1 MRYDTDDYARS
12 RLLHTIVLHEG
23 KPVEVGHIEGGKAIL
38 QHLKDGTTVNVQ
50 LSEIDLT
57 PIRLGYFNHGGDA
70 HYLKR
75 LPKRNDWRQG
85 LRGNNVNMPRLLNTG
100 VIELCKGTYPS
111 FEEACD
117 MVEDGHDCV
126 AFSRQF
132 AIGSDGDLEYRGSFL
147 VGHTK
152 EGDVVGGVCR
162 LETPVL
168 VDKYKYLA
176 EALKE
181 AMDEH

>member
-1 MRYDTDDYARS
+1 MRYDTDEYARS
-12 RLLHTIVLHEG
+12 RLLETIVLHEG
-23 KPVEVGHIEGGKAIL
+23 KPVKVEHIGDGHAVYAELKGG
-38 QHLKDGTTVNVQ
+38 DVSRCP

-75 LPKRNDWRQG
+75 LPKRRDWRQG

-117 MVEDGHDCV
+117 MVEDGWDCV

-132 AIGSDGDLEYRGSFL
+132 AVDNTGEIEYRGL
-147 VGHTK
+147 HNVGHLD
-152 EGDVVGGVCR
+152 EGS
-162 LETPVL
+162 PVEL
-168 VDKYKYLA
+168 LHQYEYLA

-181 AMDEH
+181 VIGEH